1 MDRQIVYPGQILPET
16 SLLQMAKDAMIGSA
30 KLAAAMLGTST
41 IANGFAVTPTG
52 PASLQIVV
60 APGEIYSLAN
70 IDSLAFSTL
79 PADTT
84 HSILKQGI
92 MLDGVTLSC
101 PAPTTT
107 GQSINYLVQVTYQDQ
122 DAAPVLL
129 PYYNSTNPALP
140 YSGMGNNGLTQN
152 TSRKGV
158 AIVQVK
164 AGASAATGSQ
174 VTPAPDSGYVG
185 LYVATVAFGQTT
197 ITSGNITQY
206 AGAPLLPSGVL
217 QSIQGGNTTYAL
229 DIGTVNA
236 CAATFFPAITS
247 LVDGLTLR
255 FKAANSNTGAATFSP
270 NGISAAPIVGGNH
283 AALQGGEIAASG
295 DVWVQW
301 NNSIGGGSWVL
312 VESSGG
318 GLQVAS
324 ATKSQHATNAGQA
337 QIQSVTAFTSGGV
350 STALTLAPVPAITAY
365 AANQRFRIKF
375 GLAST
380 GSDTLNIS
388 GLGAKSIKQYDP
400 NGAKV
405 AAVFAANQLADVEYD
420 GTDFVL
426 LDRLPI
432 LPQATETVLG
442 GGKIATQS
450 LANSGLDDS
459 TIMTP
464 LKTAKSAPSVRGAY
478 SNLIVSTTGA
488 SATVTI
494 TASQI
499 VLQGASGA
507 ASTLKSLSTS
517 ASTAVSGVGGLDT
530 GTIAINT
537 WYSVWVIYDPVLG
550 NISALLSLSATSPTI
565 SWSGDIRYARV
576 GWILTDGSGNKFPLN
591 MLQAGN
597 RAQWKIGGNVSATRS
612 MASGVQGTP
621 TTPAA
626 FIAVGVS
633 SFVPPT
639 AIAISCTIH
648 VQAGTAGVIVAP
660 SNAYGGYDSN
670 TNLPPLAVSTPGAT
684 SLNTNCSALMILE
697 STNIYYASSSSTGQL
712 VANGWE
718 DNL

>member
-16 SLLQMAKDAMIGSA
+16 SLLQMAKDAMIGNA

-60 APGEIYSLAN
+60 APGEIYAMAN

-122 DAAPVLL
+122 DSTPVLL
-129 PYYNSTNPALP
+129 PYYNSANPALP
-140 YSGMGNNGLTQN
+140 YSGMGNNGMTQN
-152 TSRKGV
+152 TARKGV

-185 LYVATVAFGQTT
+185 LFVATVAYGQTT

-229 DIGTVNA
+229 DTGAVNA

-283 AALQGGEIAASG
+283 AALQGGEIAATG

-301 NNSIGGGSWVL
+301 NSSIGGGSWVL

-324 ATKSQHATNAGQA
+324 GTKSQHAISAAQA
-337 QIQSVTAFTSGGV
+337 QTQSVTAFTSGGV
-350 STALTLAPVPAITAY
+350 STALTLTPVPAIAAY
-365 AANQRFRIKF
+365 AANQRFRVKF
-375 GLAST
+375 SLAST

-388 GLGAKSIKQYDP
+388 GLGVKSIKQYDST
-400 NGAKV
+400 GAKV
-405 AAVFAANQLADVEYD
+405 AAVFAVNQLADVEYD
-420 GTDFVL
+420 GTDMVVL
-426 LDRLPI
+426 DPLPSGAV
-432 LPQATETVLG
+432 QATESLAG
-442 GGKIATQS
+442 IAKIATQALTNAGVDDATIVTPKK
-450 LANSGLDDS
+450 LAAWVKTATEAVAGMAKAATQAFTDEGVDDS
-459 TIMTP
+459 TFITP
-464 LKTAKSAPSVRGAY
+464 KKLRFGFVFSAAANGYVIFPTWLGSLVIQWGTATIAAVPTTVNFPVTFGSAVYAVVATSRGNTGGADVIEQPTAPVVG
-478 SNLIVSTTGA
+478 SFQAVIVS
-488 SATVTI
+488 
-494 TASQI
+494 SQGPTQ
-499 VLQGASGA
+499 VP
-507 ASTLKSLSTS
+507 
-517 ASTAVSGVGGLDT
+517 
-530 GTIAINT
+530 GT
-537 WYSVWVIYDPVLG
+537 
-550 NISALLSLSATSPTI
+550 
-565 SWSGDIRYARV
+565 
-576 GWILTDGSGNKFPLN
+576 F
-591 MLQAGN
+591 
-597 RAQWKIGGNVSATRS
+597 QWL
-612 MASGVQGTP
+612 
-621 TTPAA
+621 
-626 FIAVGVS
+626 AVGK
-633 SFVPPT
+633 
-639 AIAISCTIH
+639 
-648 VQAGTAGVIVAP
+648 
-660 SNAYGGYDSN
+660 N
-670 TNLPPLAVSTPGAT
+670 
-684 SLNTNCSALMILE
+684 
-697 STNIYYASSSSTGQL
+697 
-712 VANGWE
+712 
-718 DNL
+718 